1 VRTPAALREDATAI
15 FRAAL
20 EAVDPAAA
28 IKRHV
33 RRERD
38 QLRVGDR
45 SYDLARLRRIF
56 VLGAGKAGAP
66 MAAAVEEI
74 LGERITAGVVTVK
87 AGHGGPT
94 RIVRIQEAAH
104 PVPDAAGLAG
114 AQAILDLAKGAGADD
129 LVIALISGG
138 GSALLPLPV
147 RGITLEE
154 KQQVT
159 KQLLACGATIQEIN
173 AVRKHISAVKGGQL
187 ARAAAPAQVL
197 TLVLS
202 DIVGD
207 PLDAIASGP
216 TAPDGTTFREALAIL
231 DRYGIRGAVPP
242 AVGEYLEA
250 GAAGRVPET
259 PKPGDPLFQQV
270 HHRIVAN
277 NAQALEAAAAAAAA
291 RGYRPLILASG
302 IQGEAREVAKVLAA
316 LLLEVRATGRPIEPP
331 CCLVAGG
338 ETTVTLHGKGRG
350 GRNQEMALAAAFPLE
365 GAAGI
370 LFFSAGTDGTDGP
383 TDAAGA
389 VSDGQTVPRGR
400 AAGLD
405 PARHLAENDAYSF
418 FRALGDLVVT
428 GPTRT
433 NVMDIHLLLCGPRPG
448 HPL

>member
-1 VRTPAALREDATAI
+1 MRTPAALREDATAI

>member
-94 RIVRIQEAAH
+94 RIVRIQEASH

-250 GAAGRVPET
+250 GAAGRAPET

-270 HHRIVAN
+270 HHRVVAN

>member
-1 VRTPAALREDATAI
+1 MRTPAALREDATAI

-94 RIVRIQEAAH
+94 RIVRIQEASH

-231 DRYGIRGAVPP
+231 DRCGIRGAVPP

>member
-1 VRTPAALREDATAI
+1 MRTPAALREDATAI

-94 RIVRIQEAAH
+94 RIVRIQEASH

-250 GAAGRVPET
+250 GAAGRAPET

-270 HHRIVAN
+270 HHRVVAN